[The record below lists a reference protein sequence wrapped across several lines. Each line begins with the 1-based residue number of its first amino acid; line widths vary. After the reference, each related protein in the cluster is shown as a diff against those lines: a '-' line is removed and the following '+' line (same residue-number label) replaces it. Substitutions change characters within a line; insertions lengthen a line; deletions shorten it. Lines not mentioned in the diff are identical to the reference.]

1 MLRFEKERRKA
12 SSPFQTF
19 FISSMY
25 RSHGYGTMKL
35 LIPEHIQLSIDL
47 GECRIEAAGFAGREF
62 IV

>member
-1 MLRFEKERRKA
+1 M

-25 RSHGYGTMKL
+25 QTHGYGTMKL